1 MCALSTPDRNPLSP
15 DLKFQSQ
22 RTAWDGAATEMAGNE
37 ERSAGSRKHL
47 ATITKGACSTSAV
60 LGED

>member
-1 MCALSTPDRNPLSP
+1 MCALFTPDRDPLS

-47 ATITKGACSTSAV
+47 ATITKGACRV
-60 LGED
+60 G